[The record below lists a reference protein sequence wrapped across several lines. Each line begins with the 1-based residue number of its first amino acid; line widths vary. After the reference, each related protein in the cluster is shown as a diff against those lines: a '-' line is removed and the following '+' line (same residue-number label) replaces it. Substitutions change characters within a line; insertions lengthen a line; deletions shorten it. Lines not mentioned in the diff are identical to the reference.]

1 MVCGKG
7 HRNIPPVLNEQ
18 PSPEKQDAL
27 SRPDLATADPDD
39 LAIWI
44 AAAEL
49 RVVTDRRLGKVT
61 PAWVERL
68 ARTEI

>member
-1 MVCGKG
+1 MHSRKVPRKMPG
-7 HRNIPPVLNEQ
+7 VLDEQ
-18 PSPEKQDAL
+18 PSPKEQDRSSHL
-27 SRPDLATADPDD
+27 DLTKTDRED

-61 PAWVERL
+61 PAWVELLTR
-68 ARTEI
+68 AKN

>member
-1 MVCGKG
+1 MPFRRRSEKV
-7 HRNIPPVLNEQ
+7 PVTLVEQ
-18 PSPEKQDAL
+18 TSPEDQDT
-27 SRPDLATADPDD
+27 LARLHATSVDPAD

-61 PAWVERL
+61 PRWVELL
-68 ARTEI
+68 AHTKI